1 MSKEKKQQLKMR
13 RRSNNCI
20 LYCFCGVFFVTLVFF
35 AIYLCCSY
43 KIFKDSQEKIATEN
57 VKHIAKVDSIFYDMK
72 TVILSNDT
80 GTIANAQAL
89 LSQLQNDSALVR
101 REILLSQEEM
111 KNLVTLHIDKID
123 NDYSQIGIWG
133 GILSIIFLIFG
144 FFAIF
149 KIEETKT
156 EARNVLDD
164 VKEQG
169 KDTINE
175 VQSQA
180 SELSK
185 SINDIRQESNNFI
198 DSKTK
203 VFEELVKN
211 IKGTQTQSEEKLAR
225 IYKLT
230 GDIENKNEQYNRSLL
245 TMEKKMTQLEALINT
260 LKEVLNNNRKEVSDE
275 Q

>member
-1 MSKEKKQQLKMR
+1 MKER
-13 RRSNNCI
+13 NNNTI
-20 LYCFCGVFFVTLVFF
+20 VKWFCCVFIGALIVLVG
-35 AIYLCCSY
+35 YLWLSVEA
-43 KIFKDSQEKIATEN
+43 FKNSQEKIVSEH

-89 LSQLQNDSALVR
+89 LSQLQNDSALFR

-111 KNLVTLHIDKID
+111 NNMITLHIDKID

-164 VKEQG
+164 VETKGEEAVS
-169 KDTINE
+169 K
-175 VQSQA
+175 VQELQDQA
-180 SELSK
+180 SGLRD
-185 SINDIRQESNNFI
+185 SINSIRKDGDNFI
-198 DSKTK
+198 ADKTK
-203 VFEELVKN
+203 EFDELK
-211 IKGTQTQSEEKLAR
+211 KGINDAQAQSKDRLER
-225 IYKLT
+225 INGLLE
-230 GDIENKNEQYNRSLL
+230 IAENKNKQYNWSIEA
-245 TMEKKMTQLEALINT
+245 MQNQMKQLEDLTNK
-260 LKEVLNNNRKEVSDE
+260 LKEVLEKSGKEASDE

>member
-1 MSKEKKQQLKMR
+1 MKER
-13 RRSNNCI
+13 NNNTIVKWFCRAVIVALLI
-20 LYCFCGVFFVTLVFF
+20 LVG
-35 AIYLCCSY
+35 YLWLSVEA
-43 KIFKDSQEKIATEN
+43 FKNSQEKIVNEH

-89 LSQLQNDSALVR
+89 LSQLQNDSALFR

-111 KNLVTLHIDKID
+111 NNMITLHIDKID

-164 VKEQG
+164 VKTKGEEAVS
-169 KDTINE
+169 K
-175 VQSQA
+175 VQELQDQA
-180 SELSK
+180 SKLSK
-185 SINDIRQESNNFI
+185 VINDIKQDSNTFI
-198 DSKTK
+198 GDKTK
-203 VFEELVKN
+203 EFEELVKT
-211 IKGTQTQSEEKLAR
+211 IKDTQTQSENKLKRIDALLKGAENKHKQYNWSIETMGNQMKQLEKL
-225 IYKLT
+225 T
-230 GDIENKNEQYNRSLL
+230 NR
-245 TMEKKMTQLEALINT
+245 
-260 LKEVLNNNRKEVSDE
+260 LKEILENNGKEVSDE

>member
-1 MSKEKKQQLKMR
+1 MKER
-13 RRSNNCI
+13 NNNAI
-20 LYCFCGVFFVTLVFF
+20 VKWFCGAFIGVLLILVG
-35 AIYLCCSY
+35 YLWLSI
-43 KIFKDSQEKIATEN
+43 KAFKNSQEKIANEH
-57 VKHIAKVDSIFYDMK
+57 VKHIAKIDSIFYDMK

-89 LSQLQNDSALVR
+89 LSQLQKDSALFR

-111 KNLVTLHIDKID
+111 NNMITLHIDKID

-164 VKEQG
+164 VETKGEEAVSKVQELQG
-169 KDTINE
+169 
-175 VQSQA
+175 QA
-180 SELSK
+180 SKLSK
-185 SINDIRQESNNFI
+185 VINDIKQDSNTFI
-198 DSKTK
+198 GDKTK
-203 VFEELVKN
+203 EFEELVKT
-211 IKGTQTQSEEKLAR
+211 IKDTQTQSENKLKRIDELLKGAENKHKQYNWSIETMGNQMKQLEKL
-225 IYKLT
+225 T
-230 GDIENKNEQYNRSLL
+230 NR
-245 TMEKKMTQLEALINT
+245 
-260 LKEVLNNNRKEVSDE
+260 LKEILENNGKEVSDE

>member
-1 MSKEKKQQLKMR
+1 MKAR
-13 RRSNNCI
+13 NNN
-20 LYCFCGVFFVTLVFF
+20 TLVKVFCRVF
-35 AIYLCCSY
+35 IWTLMVLVGYLCLSI
-43 KIFKDSQEKIATEN
+43 KAFDNSQKRIVNEH

-89 LSQLQNDSALVR
+89 LSQLQKDSALVR

-111 KNLVTLHIDKID
+111 NNLITLHIDKID

-245 TMEKKMTQLEALINT
+245 TMEK
-260 LKEVLNNNRKEVSDE
+260 
-275 Q
+275 